1 MSIADR
7 EIDHL
12 GLRVLVIEDSV
23 DAVQML
29 KAWLSTFG
37 CEVLSATH
45 AREGLRLAIEEK
57 PDLIIS
63 DIGMPDVDGYEL
75 MRMLR
80 KIEGLEK
87 VPAIA
92 LTGYDHP
99 EEKKLSVDAGYDAHL
114 AKPADLRRL
123 LSLIKKLTGK

>member
-1 MSIADR
+1 M
-7 EIDHL
+7 
-12 GLRVLVIEDSV
+12 
-23 DAVQML
+23 
-29 KAWLSTFG
+29 
-37 CEVLSATH
+37 
-45 AREGLRLAIEEK
+45 EGLRLAMEGK

-123 LSLIKKLTGK
+123 LLLVKKLTGK